1 MIERRV
7 REGEQGA
14 ALLSVL
20 LLVAVMG
27 AIAAASFDRLRLA
40 TNLEGN
46 SAALEQVRGFAL
58 AAETLASSR
67 VEDLLARDLGR
78 TTLAGD
84 WNGRT
89 NVLPLPVGTA
99 RATITDGG
107 NCFNLNSV
115 VMSEPPQP
123 LVIRPRGVDQFVGLL
138 VSLDV
143 LEGDARRLAAA
154 LVDWIDTDSMP
165 VPGGVED
172 EGYARGDTPYRTA
185 NTLLAE
191 RSELRAVAGFTPEI
205 YAKLRPW
212 VCALPTN
219 ALSPINVNTLSPAQ
233 APLIAMLMPRE
244 IGLSR
249 AQAMLAQ
256 RPPNGWSG
264 QYEFWRLPSLE
275 GLVPP
280 ADVLE
285 QPQVRTRWF
294 DLDLKVEVGDA
305 ELHET
310 ALIDAGRAPARVV
323 TRRWTA
329 DE

>member
-1 MIERRV
+1 MIRR
-7 REGEQGA
+7 GEEGA

-20 LLVAVMG
+20 LLVAVLG

-40 TNLEGN
+40 TNLEAN
-46 SAALEQVRGFAL
+46 AASLEQARSFAL
-58 AAETLASSR
+58 AAEMLAASR
-67 VEDLLARDLGR
+67 IDDLLARDPGR

-84 WNGRT
+84 WNGKT
-89 NVLPLPVGTA
+89 NVLPLPVGVA
-99 RATITDGG
+99 RATVRDGG

-115 VMSEPPQP
+115 VMNELPSP
-123 LVIRPRGVDQFVGLL
+123 LILRPRGIDQLVALL
-138 VSLDV
+138 ISLGV
-143 LEGDARRLAAA
+143 LEGDARRMTAA
-154 LVDWIDTDSMP
+154 LVDWIDSDGVP

-172 EGYARGDTPYRTA
+172 EGYSRGDTPYRTA

-191 RSELRAVAGFTPEI
+191 TSELRAVAGVTPDL

-212 VCALPTN
+212 VCALPTT
-219 ALSPINVNTLSPAQ
+219 ALSPINVNTLAPAQ

-244 IGLSR
+244 LDLQR
-249 AQAMLAQ
+249 AQSMLAQ
-256 RPPNGWSG
+256 RPTNGWAG
-264 QYEFWRLPSLE
+264 PYEFWRLPALE

-294 DLDLKVEVGDA
+294 NLDLKLEVGDA

-310 ALIDAGRAPARVV
+310 ALIDANRAPARVV
-323 TRRWTA
+323 ARRWTA

>member
-1 MIERRV
+1 MIGRIARRGE
-7 REGEQGA
+7 EGS

-27 AIAAASFDRLRLA
+27 AIAAASFDRLRIA

-46 SAALEQVRGFAL
+46 AAALEQARSFAL
-58 AAETLASSR
+58 AAEMLAASR
-67 VEDLLARDLGR
+67 IDDMLARDLGR

-84 WNGRT
+84 WHGKT
-89 NVLPLPVGTA
+89 NVLPLPVGVA
-99 RATITDGG
+99 RATVTDGG

-115 VMSEPPQP
+115 VMNEPPSP
-123 LVIRPRGVDQFVGLL
+123 LVMRPRGVEQFVALL

-154 LVDWIDTDSMP
+154 LVDWIDSDAVP
-165 VPGGVED
+165 IPGGIED
-172 EGYARGDTPYRTA
+172 EGYVQRDTPYRTA

-191 RSELRAVAGFTPEI
+191 ASELRAVAGVTPEL
-205 YAKLRPW
+205 YDKLRPW
-212 VCALPTN
+212 VCALPTS
-219 ALSPINVNTLSPAQ
+219 ALSPINVNTLATSQ
-233 APLIAMLMPRE
+233 APLVAMLMPRE
-244 IGLSR
+244 LDVAR
-249 AQAMLAQ
+249 AQAMLEQ
-256 RPPNGWSG
+256 RPPNGWAG
-264 QYEFWRLPSLE
+264 QYEFWRLPSLQ

-294 DLDLKVEVGDA
+294 DLDLRIEVGDA

-310 ALIDAGRAPARVV
+310 ALIDASRAPARVV
-323 TRRWTA
+323 VRRWTA

>member
-1 MIERRV
+1 MIGR
-7 REGEQGA
+7 GEEGA

-20 LLVAVMG
+20 LLVAVLG

-40 TNLEGN
+40 TNLEAN
-46 SAALEQVRGFAL
+46 AASLEQARSFAL
-58 AAETLASSR
+58 AAEMLAASR
-67 VEDLLARDLGR
+67 IDDLLARDLNR
-78 TTLAGD
+78 TTNAGD
-84 WNGRT
+84 WNGKT
-89 NVLPLPVGTA
+89 NVLPLPVGVA
-99 RATITDGG
+99 RATVRDGG

-115 VMSEPPQP
+115 VMNEPPSP
-123 LVIRPRGVDQFVGLL
+123 LVLRPRGIDQLVALL
-138 VSLDV
+138 VSLGV
-143 LEGDARRLAAA
+143 LEGDARRVTAA
-154 LVDWIDTDSMP
+154 LVDWIDSDGVP

-185 NTLLAE
+185 NTMLAE
-191 RSELRAVAGFTPEI
+191 TSELRAVAGVTPEL

-212 VCALPTN
+212 VCALPTT

-233 APLIAMLMPRE
+233 APLVAMLMPRE
-244 IGLSR
+244 LGLSR

-256 RPPNGWSG
+256 RPQNGWAG
-264 QYEFWRLPSLE
+264 QFEFWRLPALE

-285 QPQVRTRWF
+285 QPQVKTRWF
-294 DLDLKVEVGDA
+294 DLDLKLEIGDA

-323 TRRWTA
+323 ARRWTA

>member
-1 MIERRV
+1 MIRQ
-7 REGEQGA
+7 GEEGA

-20 LLVAVMG
+20 LLVAVLG

-40 TNLEGN
+40 TNLEAN
-46 SAALEQVRGFAL
+46 AASLEQARSFAL
-58 AAETLASSR
+58 AAELLAASR
-67 VEDLLARDLGR
+67 IDDLLARDPGR

-84 WNGRT
+84 WNGKT
-89 NVLPLPVGTA
+89 NVLPLPVGVA
-99 RATITDGG
+99 RATVRDGG

-115 VMSEPPQP
+115 VMNEPPSP
-123 LVIRPRGVDQFVGLL
+123 LVLRPRGIDQLVALL
-138 VSLDV
+138 VSLGV
-143 LEGDARRLAAA
+143 LEGDARRLTAA
-154 LVDWIDTDSMP
+154 LVDWIDSDGVP

-172 EGYARGDTPYRTA
+172 EGYSRGDTPYRTA

-191 RSELRAVAGFTPEI
+191 TSELRAVAGVTPEL

-212 VCALPTN
+212 VCVLPTT
-219 ALSPINVNTLSPAQ
+219 ALSPINVNTLAPAQ
-233 APLIAMLMPRE
+233 APLVAMLMPRE
-244 IGLSR
+244 LDLQR
-249 AQAMLAQ
+249 AQSMLAQ
-256 RPPNGWSG
+256 RPTNGWAG
-264 QYEFWRLPSLE
+264 AYEFWRLPALE

-294 DLDLKVEVGDA
+294 DLDLKLEVGDA

-310 ALIDAGRAPARVV
+310 ALIDASRAPARVV
-323 TRRWTA
+323 ARRWTA